1 MFIERTNYVV
11 KPGCFDA
18 MVAARREAS
27 RVRVGLGL
35 DRGTIWTKQNDDH
48 GGPDVT
54 WECRF
59 RNIEDQQRDLA
70 ARDGS
75 AEFEAV
81 RARVGDLV
89 ERFERQVFQVDGGA
103 ADDWT
108 GDVDLVDLAIVPQA
122 VAVRSGGRNLA
133 GFLYLPP
140 GPGPFPC
147 MITNHGSTINQ
158 GTTDLCRPGTASLL
172 MSWGIASL
180 LVHRRGYGESPGA
193 AWDSDVSAPFGSDDY
208 DTQLAIRL
216 DRESDDVLAALDFAV
231 ARPEINAG
239 HIGVMGSSFGGT
251 VSLLA
256 SAKTERFRCTVE
268 FAGAAMNWERTPGL
282 RQSMIDATARLTA
295 PIYFLQ
301 AATDYSVA
309 PTIELAA
316 AMADSAAEVR
326 SKVFPAFG
334 LSNDEG
340 HFFERSGP
348 MIWGPEIRRFLERW
362 L

>member
-1 MFIERTNYVV
+1 MYIERTCYFV

-27 RVRVGLGL
+27 QVRVGLGL
-35 DRGTIWTKQNDDH
+35 DRGAIWTKQNNDDP
-48 GGPDVT
+48 GPDVT

-59 RNIEDQQRDLA
+59 RDLEDQQRDLA
-70 ARDGS
+70 ARDDS
-75 AEFEAV
+75 AAFEAV
-81 RARVGDLV
+81 RDRVGDLV
-89 ERFERQVFQVDGGA
+89 ERFERHVVQVDGGA

-108 GDVDLVDLAIVPQA
+108 GDVDLVGQPIVPYR
-122 VAVRSGGRNLA
+122 VTVRSDGRDLA

-140 GPGPFPC
+140 GEGPFPC
-147 MITNHGSTINQ
+147 MIANHGSTINQ

-180 LVHRRGYGESPGA
+180 LVHRRGYGNSPGA

-208 DTQLAIRL
+208 DAQLAMRL
-216 DRESDDVLAALDFAV
+216 DHESDDVLAALDFA
-231 ARPEINAG
+231 AGRPEIDGN

-256 SAKTERFRCTVE
+256 SAKTGRFRCTVE

-282 RQSMIDATARLTA
+282 RQSMIDATTRLSA

-316 AMADSAAEVR
+316 AMKDSALEVQ

-348 MIWGPEIRRFLERW
+348 LIWGPEIRRFLERW